1 MFIDDTIA
9 AIATAPGEAGIGIIR
24 ISGPK
29 ALETANKIF
38 TAAKKD
44 TDLKDNNRRLV
55 YGHIKDD
62 EAVVDEVLISYMKGP
77 HTFTREDII
86 EINCHGGFIA
96 VRKILELV
104 LRSGARI
111 ADRGEFTKRAFLNG
125 RIDLSQAE
133 AIMDIITA
141 KTSAS
146 FEAAQ
151 KQLEGNLSSFVNE
164 IRQIL
169 KMDLARLVVAIDFPE
184 EDEPEVTYAELKS
197 DLIICKSK
205 ITDLINSFDKGKII
219 RDGLKTVIV
228 GKPNVGKSSLLNAIL
243 NESRAIVTEV
253 PGTTRDII
261 EEYISLGG
269 IPLKIVDTAG
279 IRETDDIVEKIGVQR
294 SRESFD
300 SADLIIMML
309 DSSKPLTDEDTHI
322 LEMMKDKKALIL
334 INKTD
339 LPAVFT
345 DEDIKHYAGES
356 PIIRISALEKR
367 GIDLIEK
374 EIEKMVYD
382 GKLTSDNDIM
392 ITNARHK
399 ASLEKSLEACSDGLS
414 GIENSL
420 EMDILE
426 IDFNN
431 AWSSLGHITG
441 DTVSED
447 LLDTIFKEFCIGK

>member
-1 MFIDDTIA
+1 MFTDDTIA

-29 ALETANKIF
+29 SLEIADRIF
-38 TAAKKD
+38 QPVKKE
-44 TDLKDNNRRLV
+44 TRLKDNNRRLV
-55 YGHIKDD
+55 YGHIVD
-62 EAVVDEVLISYMKGP
+62 EDKQIDEVLVSYMKAP

-86 EINCHGGFIA
+86 EINCHGGFIS

-104 LRSGARI
+104 LRSGARV

-133 AIMDIITA
+133 ATMDIITS

-151 KQLEGNLSSFVNE
+151 KQLEGNLSSAVND

-184 EDEPEVTYAELKS
+184 EDEPEVTYAELKRDLLICRDKIN
-197 DLIICKSK
+197 DLIK
-205 ITDLINSFDKGKII
+205 TFDKGKII

-228 GKPNVGKSSLLNAIL
+228 GKPNVGKSSLLNALL
-243 NESRAIVTEV
+243 NESRAIVTEI

-300 SADLIIMML
+300 SADLIIMVL

-322 LEMMKDKKALIL
+322 LGMMKDKKALIL

-339 LPAVFT
+339 LQAVFT

-356 PIIRISALEKR
+356 PIIRISALEKK
-367 GIDLIEK
+367 GMDLIEK
-374 EIEKMVYD
+374 QIEKMVYD
-382 GKLTSDNDIM
+382 GKLTTDNDIL
-392 ITNARHK
+392 ITSARHK
-399 ASLEKSLEACSDGLS
+399 DSLERACSSCSDALT

-426 IDFNN
+426 IDFND
-431 AWSSLGHITG
+431 AWASLGQITG